1 MQDCLIMALTTM
13 DVKKLTHEP
22 SAEIRGMLAAKIAV
36 DFSSSHF
43 TEVESAIAADIFRIL
58 LKDTDKVV
66 RKNLAQHLSSCDN
79 APHDIILKLAQDE
92 ADIASSV
99 LEHSTV
105 LTDDDLMEIVKSTK
119 EVLKLCAVA
128 RRSKV
133 SEPVSDILLGTWN
146 EEVLHDL
153 FQNKGAALSEKS
165 LMQTWNVVSSSRSLL
180 ETLVHRGDL
189 PLTVAEKI
197 YVVVTDEL
205 KGQLVKKYK
214 FASPQAQKLS
224 SDARE
229 WEMLGIVP
237 ANGSISPQNDEQV
250 EDLIDQLYMGGRLTH
265 SFLIRA
271 LCVGSLSVFE
281 AGLARLAGVPRV
293 NARILLMDGGA
304 LGFQGIYKEAAMPE
318 GFAEAVNTLLR
329 ISLEET
335 EYGRTKE
342 SDFRKRVIDRVYSEG
357 YHNSIDNMGYMLSI
371 IGGKLAPAN
380 AH

>member
-1 MQDCLIMALTTM
+1 MALTTM

-66 RKNLAQHLSSCDN
+66 RKNLAQHLSTCDN
-79 APHDIILKLAQDE
+79 APRDVILKLAQDE
-92 ADIASSV
+92 SDIASPV

-105 LTDDDLMEIVKSTK
+105 LTDDDLMEVVKSTK

-128 RRSKV
+128 RRRKV
-133 SEPVSDILLGTWN
+133 SEPLSDILLGTWN

-153 FQNKGAALSEKS
+153 FKNKGAALSEKS

-189 PLTVAEKI
+189 PLTVAEKV

-237 ANGSISPQNDEQV
+237 ANGSISPHNDEQV

-304 LGFQGIYKEAAMPE
+304 LGFHAIYKEAAMPE

>member
-1 MQDCLIMALTTM
+1 MALTTM

-165 LMQTWNVVSSSRSLL
+165 RMQTWNVVSSSRSLL